1 MPYEWMLT
9 DLMLLPVL
17 LAGICILLRSPRAV
31 AIACAVGTPA
41 AAIPVVMTAV
51 TALRHGPLSSGAGWF
66 RLDAL
71 SALHMLVMAGVFV
84 IAGICGYVYLRNEAT
99 SGHLTLKLARRY
111 GSLWFGS
118 FAAMLLVLISNNL
131 GLLWVGIEASTLLT
145 AFLICI
151 HSTPAALEAMW
162 KYLLMCSVG
171 VALAFTGTLLIAAS
185 AGPADLQGA
194 EVMLWTNLRSVA
206 AQLHPTLI
214 KSGFIFIVVG
224 YGVKAG
230 LAPMHNWL
238 PDAHSQAPGPV
249 SAVFSGFL
257 LNAALYGI
265 LRCLPLVETATGN
278 EGWGSGILVMF
289 GLLSIAVAAA
299 LIVSQQDIKRLL
311 AYSSVEHIGIMVLG
325 FGLGGLGAIAALFHM
340 CCHSLAKTLAFCCAG
355 RIGQIYGT
363 HEMQRLKQLTR
374 ASPWLGTG
382 LLAALLT
389 LIGTAPLA
397 LFISELLILKTAVDQ
412 GRLAAVIILS
422 AGLAVVFIV
431 LLRRMI
437 AMAWDTNTD
446 LPPRQRTH
454 WTEALVVIAGLA
466 VLLALGVY
474 WPPPLAR
481 ILTAAAA
488 ILEGVP

>member
-1 MPYEWMLT
+1 
-9 DLMLLPVL
+9 
-17 LAGICILLRSPRAV
+17 
-31 AIACAVGTPA
+31 
-41 AAIPVVMTAV
+41 
-51 TALRHGPLSSGAGWF
+51 
-66 RLDAL
+66 
-71 SALHMLVMAGVFV
+71 
-84 IAGICGYVYLRNEAT
+84 
-99 SGHLTLKLARRY
+99 
-111 GSLWFGS
+111 
-118 FAAMLLVLISNNL
+118 
-131 GLLWVGIEASTLLT
+131 
-145 AFLICI
+145 
-151 HSTPAALEAMW
+151 
-162 KYLLMCSVG
+162 
-171 VALAFTGTLLIAAS
+171 
-185 AGPADLQGA
+185 
-194 EVMLWTNLRSVA
+194 
-206 AQLHPTLI
+206 
-214 KSGFIFIVVG
+214 
-224 YGVKAG
+224 
-230 LAPMHNWL
+230 
-238 PDAHSQAPGPV
+238 
-249 SAVFSGFL
+249 
-257 LNAALYGI
+257 
-265 LRCLPLVETATGN
+265 
-278 EGWGSGILVMF
+278 
-289 GLLSIAVAAA
+289 
-299 LIVSQQDIKRLL
+299 
-311 AYSSVEHIGIMVLG
+311 MVLG

>member
-1 MPYEWMLT
+1 MQAEWFLPG
-9 DLMLLPVL
+9 LMLPPVL
-17 LAGICILLRSPRAV
+17 LAGVCLALRSPRAV
-31 AIACAVGTPA
+31 SLACAAGTPA
-41 AAIPVVMTAV
+41 AALLAAAAAGLTLRQG
-51 TALRHGPLSSGAGWF
+51 ALSGGAGWF

-71 SALHMLVMAGVFV
+71 SALHMLVMAMVFAA
-84 IAGICGYVYLRNEAT
+84 AGIGGFAYLRHEIAD
-99 SGHLTLKLARRY
+99 GHLTLKLARRY

-151 HSTPAALEAMW
+151 HAAPAALEAMW

-185 AGPADLQGA
+185 AAPAGLHGA
-194 EVMLWTNLRSVA
+194 EVMLWTNLRGAA
-206 AQLHPTLI
+206 AQLHPPLI
-214 KSGFIFIVVG
+214 KAGFIFLAAG

-265 LRCLPLVETATGN
+265 LRCLPLAEAATGN
-278 EGWGSGILVMF
+278 TGWGGGILVVF

-311 AYSSVEHIGIMVLG
+311 AYSSVEHIGVMALG
-325 FGLGGLGAIAALFHM
+325 FGLGGAGAIAALFHM
-340 CCHSLAKTLAFCCAG
+340 CCHSAAKTLAFCCAG
-355 RIGQIYGT
+355 RLGQIYGT
-363 HEMQRLKQLTR
+363 HDMQRMARLT
-374 ASPWLGTG
+374 AAAPWLGAG
-382 LLAALLT
+382 LLAAMLA
-389 LIGTAPLA
+389 LIGAAPLA
-397 LFISELLILKTAVDQ
+397 LFVSEFLVLKAAVNH
-412 GRLAAVIILS
+412 GRLAAAAILL
-422 AGLAVVFIV
+422 AGLAVVFIA

-437 AMAWDTNTD
+437 SMAWDTGSD
-446 LPPRQRTH
+446 LPPRQRAH
-454 WTEALVVIAGLA
+454 WTEILVISGSLA
-466 VLLALGVY
+466 VLLALGIY

-481 ILTAAAA
+481 ILAAAAA
-488 ILEGVP
+488 ILEGAP

>member
-1 MPYEWMLT
+1 
-9 DLMLLPVL
+9 
-17 LAGICILLRSPRAV
+17 
-31 AIACAVGTPA
+31 
-41 AAIPVVMTAV
+41 
-51 TALRHGPLSSGAGWF
+51 
-66 RLDAL
+66 
-71 SALHMLVMAGVFV
+71 
-84 IAGICGYVYLRNEAT
+84 
-99 SGHLTLKLARRY
+99 
-111 GSLWFGS
+111 
-118 FAAMLLVLISNNL
+118 
-131 GLLWVGIEASTLLT
+131 
-145 AFLICI
+145 
-151 HSTPAALEAMW
+151 MW

>member
-1 MPYEWMLT
+1 
-9 DLMLLPVL
+9 MLLPVL
-17 LAGICILLRSPRAV
+17 LAGACLVLRSPRAV
-31 AIACAVGTPA
+31 ALACAAGTPA
-41 AAIPVVMTAV
+41 AALPAAAAALL
-51 TALRHGPLSSGAGWF
+51 ALRQGPLSSGAGWF

-71 SALHMLVMAGVFV
+71 SSLHMLVMAGVFTV
-84 IAGICGYVYLRNEAT
+84 AGLCGFAYFRAEIAG
-99 SGHLTLKLARRY
+99 GHFTLKLARRY

-151 HSTPAALEAMW
+151 HAAPAALEAMW

-185 AGPADLQGA
+185 AEPAGLQGA
-194 EVMLWTNLRSVA
+194 EVMLWTNLRGAA
-206 AQLHPTLI
+206 AQLNPALI
-214 KSGFIFIVVG
+214 KAGFIFLAVG

-265 LRCLPLVETATGN
+265 LRCLPLVEAATGN
-278 EGWGSGILVMF
+278 TGWGGGILALF

-311 AYSSVEHIGIMVLG
+311 AYSSVEHIGIMALG
-325 FGLGGLGAIAALFHM
+325 FGLGGAGAIAALFHM

-355 RIGQIYGT
+355 RLGQIYGT
-363 HEMQRLKQLTR
+363 HDMQRMARLT
-374 ASPWLGTG
+374 AAAPWLGAG
-382 LLAALLT
+382 LLAALLA
-389 LIGTAPLA
+389 LIGAAPLA
-397 LFISELLILKTAVDQ
+397 LFISEFLIMKAAVDQ
-412 GRLAAVIILS
+412 GRLAAAAILL
-422 AGLAVVFIV
+422 AGLAVVFIA

-437 AMAWDTNTD
+437 AMAWDARPD
-446 LPPRQRTH
+446 LPPRQRAH
-454 WTEALVVIAGLA
+454 WAEILMVAASLA
-466 VLLALGVY
+466 VLLALGMY

-481 ILTAAAA
+481 LLAGAAAV
-488 ILEGVP
+488 LEGAP

>member
-1 MPYEWMLT
+1 MHAEWL
-9 DLMLLPVL
+9 LPSLALLPVL
-17 LAGICILLRSPRAV
+17 LAGACLALRSPRAV
-31 AIACAVGTPA
+31 ALACAAGTPA
-41 AAIPVVMTAV
+41 AALLAAAAAGLT
-51 TALRHGPLSSGAGWF
+51 LRHGPLSGGAGWF

-71 SALHMLVMAGVFV
+71 SALHMLVMAMVFAAAGIGGFAYLRHE
-84 IAGICGYVYLRNEAT
+84 IAG
-99 SGHLTLKLARRY
+99 GHLPLKLARRY

-151 HSTPAALEAMW
+151 HAAPAALEAMW

-185 AGPADLQGA
+185 AAPAGLHGA
-194 EVMLWTNLRSVA
+194 EVMLWTNLRGAA
-206 AQLHPTLI
+206 AQLHPPLI
-214 KSGFIFIVVG
+214 KAGFIFLAAG

-265 LRCLPLVETATGN
+265 LRCLPLAEAATGN
-278 EGWGSGILVMF
+278 TGWGGGILALF

-311 AYSSVEHIGIMVLG
+311 AYSSVEHIGVMALG
-325 FGLGGLGAIAALFHM
+325 FGLGGAGAIAALFHM
-340 CCHSLAKTLAFCCAG
+340 CCHSAAKTIAFCCAG
-355 RIGQIYGT
+355 RLGQIFGT
-363 HEMQRLKQLTR
+363 NDMQHMGRLP
-374 ASPWLGTG
+374 AVSPWLGAG
-382 LLAALLT
+382 LLTALLT
-389 LIGTAPLA
+389 LIGAAPLA
-397 LFISELLILKTAVDQ
+397 LFISEFLVLKAAVDH
-412 GRLAAVIILS
+412 GRLAAAGILL
-422 AGLAVVFIV
+422 AGLAVVFIA

-437 AMAWDTNTD
+437 SMAWDTTAD
-446 LPPRQRTH
+446 LPPRQRAH
-454 WTEALVVIAGLA
+454 WTEILVIAASLA
-466 VLLALGVY
+466 VLLALGIY

-481 ILTAAAA
+481 ILSDAAA
-488 ILEGVP
+488 ILEGAP